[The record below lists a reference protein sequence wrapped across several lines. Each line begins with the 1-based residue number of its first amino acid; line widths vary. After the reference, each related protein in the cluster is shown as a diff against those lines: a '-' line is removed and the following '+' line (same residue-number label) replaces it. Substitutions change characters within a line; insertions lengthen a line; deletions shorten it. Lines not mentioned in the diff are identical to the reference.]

1 MKKIYEV
8 PAMEIVRLDASEN
21 IAKLPTIDSSSSET
35 AVTGDNRVTTTTKTS
50 GLVKALMGAV
60 TSNNIEG

>member
-21 IAKLPTIDSSSSET
+21 IAKLPTLDSSSAETSVSE
-35 AVTGDNRVTTTTKTS
+35 GRVTTTTKTT
-50 GLVKALMGAV
+50 GLVKALMGAI
-60 TSNNIEG
+60 TSSAEA

>member
-21 IAKLPTIDSSSSET
+21 IAKLPTIDNSATVNAGNVEGK
-35 AVTGDNRVTTTTKTS
+35 VTTKTRTTN
-50 GLVKALMGAV
+50 LVQALLGGA
-60 TSNNIEG
+60 TSTSVEA

>member
-21 IAKLPTIDSSSSET
+21 IAKLPTDSGSASTT
-35 AVTGDNRVTTTTKTS
+35 ANSDRVTTTTKTTNLLNAILLGGGS
-50 GLVKALMGAV
+50 SNGADA
-60 TSNNIEG
+60 

>member
-21 IAKLPTIDSSSSET
+21 IAKLPTIDNSATVNAGNVE
-35 AVTGDNRVTTTTKTS
+35 GKITTKTRTS
-50 GLVKALMGAV
+50 NLVQALLGGV
-60 TSNNIEG
+60 TSTSVEA

>member
-21 IAKLPTIDSSSSET
+21 IAKLPELDSNYTNTTVE
-35 AVTGDNRVTTTTKTS
+35 GNRVVTKTRS
-50 GLVKALMGAV
+50 TGLVAALTGIVSSA
-60 TSNNIEG
+60 IDA